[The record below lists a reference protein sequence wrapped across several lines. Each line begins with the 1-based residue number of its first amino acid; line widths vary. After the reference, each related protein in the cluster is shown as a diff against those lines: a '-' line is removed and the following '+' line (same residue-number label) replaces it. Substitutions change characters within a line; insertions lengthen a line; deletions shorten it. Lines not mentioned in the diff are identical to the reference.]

1 MIPGIPGEEVAYDR
15 ASGLGPEYGIPDSQ
29 PGAFPIEL
37 AVAMVVLL
45 SATVF
50 HDGIPKS

>member
-1 MIPGIPGEEVAYDR
+1 MAYDR

-29 PGAFPIEL
+29 PGALPIEL
-37 AVAMVVLL
+37 AVSMVMLS

-50 HDGIPKS
+50 HDGIPKN